1 MITVSFTTTYHRDD
15 VLTTIFQGI
24 MFIAELGKH
33 MTSQKETPDIERP
46 DDACQ
51 VSRLVSIGY
60 LRTFSQSD
68 CRFTAGTYY
77 ALVALKL
84 SQPMPVLTL

>member
-1 MITVSFTTTYHRDD
+1 MS
-15 VLTTIFQGI
+15 FQGI

-33 MTSQKETPDIERP
+33 MASRKEILDIELLG
-46 DDACQ
+46 DACQ
-51 VSRLVSIGY
+51 VSRPVSTGN

-84 SQPMPVLTL
+84 LRPTPVLTP